1 MTPGRTARAR
11 RRTGIAGAA
20 MAVLVLL
27 AVTLAG
33 CGGSSSASDQGATT
47 TKPAT
52 STTAPGQ
59 PPTVAETAA
68 KPSKK
73 AKMVCA
79 DEAQEDIAGVLALKT
94 TAVTTPTWSD
104 SLYSCTYQYPEGSF
118 TLSVKEL
125 PDHAATT
132 AYFDGVGMSMGRMHD
147 DVPLGDGA
155 FATPNGSMVVRKDNL
170 VMVVDATHLPPALG
184 KQKLAPADVAETVAV
199 TILGCWKG

>member
-1 MTPGRTARAR
+1 MTPDRTACAR
-11 RRTGIAGAA
+11 RRAGIAGG
-20 MAVLVLL
+20 AVALLVLL
-27 AVTLAG
+27 AVTLVG
-33 CGGSSSASDQGATT
+33 CGGSSSASDQPATT

-59 PPTVAETAA
+59 PSVAETAA

-73 AKMVCA
+73 ATMVCA
-79 DEAQEDIAGVLALKT
+79 DEAQKDIAGVLAQKT

-104 SLYSCTYQYPEGSF
+104 DLYSCTYEYPDGSF

-125 PDHAATT
+125 ADHAATT
-132 AYFDGVGMSMGRMHD
+132 AYFDSVGMSMGRMHD

-155 FATPNGSMVVRKDNL
+155 FATPNGSMIVRKDNL
-170 VMVVDATHLPPALG
+170 VMVVDATHLPPTLG